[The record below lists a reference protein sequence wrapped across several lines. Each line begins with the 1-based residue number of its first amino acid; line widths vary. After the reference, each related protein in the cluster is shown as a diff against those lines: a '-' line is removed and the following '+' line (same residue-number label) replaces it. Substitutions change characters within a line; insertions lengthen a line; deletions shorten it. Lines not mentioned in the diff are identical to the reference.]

1 MSGPCDMG
9 PDGDKIPYFWVIG
22 YVGDDMEPT
31 IIAESEDKNRVG
43 MLDVYHVFSLVSYT
57 RQKSE
62 QYK

>member
-1 MSGPCDMG
+1 MG

-57 RQKSE
+57 S
-62 QYK
+62 

>member
-1 MSGPCDMG
+1 MG

-43 MLDVYHVFSLVSYT
+43 MLDVHHVFSLVSYT
-57 RQKSE
+57 S
-62 QYK
+62 